1 MTGFDPKSTLQSL
14 KHGKEPRDL
23 PRIYLIA
30 IWHSVPVARKR
41 QSQQYERNMQEIF
54 DEFLKVCGNNSIRES
69 FDSTRKPP
77 TTISPHGLGCAP
89 WEASPPKEKAD
100 VWLTRIVTAALV
112 LPYFSEGEER
122 GAEDRLEKVEKEF
135 RSSVEDWLPDKF
147 GEVFRNA
154 KGLSLLAL
162 PKDESA

>member
-1 MTGFDPKSTLQSL
+1 
-14 KHGKEPRDL
+14 
-23 PRIYLIA
+23 
-30 IWHSVPVARKR
+30 
-41 QSQQYERNMQEIF
+41 
-54 DEFLKVCGNNSIRES
+54 
-69 FDSTRKPP
+69 
-77 TTISPHGLGCAP
+77 
-89 WEASPPKEKAD
+89 
-100 VWLTRIVTAALV
+100 